1 MMTSL
6 LKVPGLSLGAFAL
19 FLACWLLFRG
29 EEFVPSV
36 DSEGAGA
43 THLDARMSSPGPAVH
58 ADSAPGRM
66 PLQRWVVQVLSREG
80 EPLPGL
86 QAMLVWRVLRPQMR
100 SGPLR
105 CRAMAT

>member
-6 LKVPGLSLGAFAL
+6 RKAPLLSFGAFAL

-43 THLDARMSSPGPAVH
+43 THLDARMSSPGHAVH

-80 EPLPGL
+80 EPLHPRSCSPCSCLAGKSTHACTL
-86 QAMLVWRVLRPQMR
+86 RGQA
-100 SGPLR
+100 
-105 CRAMAT
+105 